1 MASVLLGLGSNVGD
15 RLASL
20 QAAVAGLAPAAVPT
34 AVSAVYETRPMY
46 VEDQA
51 PFLNIAVAAETRLG
65 PQDLLARLKGLERRL
80 GRTPGVRFG
89 PRRIDIDILLFGDE
103 AAGDPDLEVP
113 HPRMLE
119 RAFVLVPAADV
130 AARRR
135 HPVTGRTI
143 AEHLADLGPTGDV
156 VLRPDLAIV
165 LAGAPA

>member
-1 MASVLLGLGSNVGD
+1 VAPVLLGLGSNVGD

-20 QAAVAGLAPAAVPT
+20 QAAVAALAPAAVPT

-51 PFLNIAVAAETRLG
+51 AFLNIAVAAETRLG
-65 PQDLLARLKGLERRL
+65 APDLLARLKDLERRL

-89 PRRIDIDILLFGDE
+89 PRRIDIDILIFGE
-103 AAGDPDLEVP
+103 EVVVGPGLEVP

-119 RAFVLVPAADV
+119 RGFVLVPAADV
-130 AARRR
+130 AARWR
-135 HPVTGRTI
+135 HPVSGRTI

-156 VLRPDLAIV
+156 VPRPDLAIA